1 MLQAIFKDWVAK
13 RYQTEWWKSPF
24 MRWVKVP
31 TLGVA
36 ALTLTLFNPSQ
47 AFLRSSIE
55 LEPLTLGRRQLNNQ
69 DTLNRSAFAQQQ
81 NRTKRYVRRVGD
93 KWYKFT
99 GPDSD
104 FTLTFPA
111 RPTREPDG
119 QGPITLMRS
128 YALNTQTGMRFS
140 VVFQDLGGNPL
151 ARSNNEW
158 AADQEQIVAAASR
171 NNGERVVQI
180 RRLSKNVIEWEL
192 RQVVRQTGVDIN
204 YLRRDIIRRGRTY
217 TLACGSVTGTDVNK
231 SICRRFFQSMQFSA
245 TQ

>member
-1 MLQAIFKDWVAK
+1 MLQAIFKDSVAK

-24 MRWVKVP
+24 IRWPNVP

-36 ALTLTLFNPSQ
+36 ALTLLLFNPSH
-47 AFLRSSIE
+47 AFLGCSMERV
-55 LEPLTLGRRQLNNQ
+55 PMTLGEPHSLTPA
-69 DTLNRSAFAQQQ
+69 TLGQQQ
-81 NRTKRYVRRVGD
+81 KRTKSNTRRISD

-99 GPDSD
+99 GPDGD

-111 RPTREPDG
+111 KPTREPDG

-128 YALNTQTGMRFS
+128 YGLNTQTAMRFS
-140 VVFQDLGGNPL
+140 VVFQDLGGSPL

-192 RQVVRQTGVDIN
+192 RQVVPQTGVDIN

-217 TLACGSVTGTDVNK
+217 TLACGSINGTDVNK
-231 SICRRFFQSMQFSA
+231 SICRRFFESIRFKG
-245 TQ
+245 